1 MASPVTNAHHPGR
14 WLASLALLSAA
25 FSFGCKDAAPPAQQ
39 EAPTSAA
46 TAAPAKNKIRVAT
59 EAAYP
64 PMEFVDPKTGEITG
78 YDIDLMREVAAAAGY
93 EVEFVNAE
101 WTAIFGLLSNRS
113 VDAIISSVT
122 ITEERKKNMSFTD
135 PYYQSSQRVVI
146 RAADKATY
154 TGLDKLEGKAVG
166 VQVSTTAAEMMK
178 SDWAK
183 IELKSYDNVILG
195 LQDLANKRVE
205 AFVVDDPVARYY
217 VAKKLDM
224 GLALVEQQYTSEQFG
239 IVVHPQDTALRDR
252 LNAGLKKVKEG
263 DVARRLEEKW
273 FR

>member
-1 MASPVTNAHHPGR
+1 MVPPVTTALPTGR
-14 WLASLALLSAA
+14 WLASLALLLSA
-25 FSFGCKDAAPPAQQ
+25 FSLGCKDAAPPAQQ
-39 EAPTSAA
+39 QTTAST
-46 TAAPAKNKIRVAT
+46 TAAPAKNKIKVAT

-64 PMEFVDPKTGEITG
+64 PMEFVDEKTGEIVG
-78 YDIDLMREVAAAAGY
+78 YDIDMMREVAAAAGY

-101 WTAIFGLLSNRS
+101 WTAIFGLLNNRS
-113 VDAIISSVT
+113 VDAIVSSVT

-166 VQVSTTAAEMMK
+166 VQVSTTAAEMLK
-178 SDWAK
+178 TDWAM
-183 IELKSYDNVILG
+183 IELKSYDNVVLG

-205 AFVVDDPVARYY
+205 AFVVDDPVARFY

-224 GLALVEQQYTSEQFG
+224 GLALVEQQYTAEEFG
-239 IVVHPQDTALRDR
+239 IVIHPQDTALREG

-263 DVARRLEEKW
+263 EVARRLEEKW